1 MLKGIYSKLIITV
14 FWFAISIAQ
23 AYAQDAEGHIY
34 FSVEQFE
41 VIGDNPIGKSAY
53 RVLKPYIGEHFGLE
67 GLSAAADAL
76 EQEVIKAGYSF
87 HRVSLP
93 PQQLTTGTVQLKI
106 SSFAIGNIEIKGNQ
120 FFDRN
125 NILESLPELRAGNTP
140 NTKKLSRSL
149 KLANTHAAKQM
160 ELLFREGEAADT
172 IDAAINVKDKS
183 PQIVFVT
190 LDNSGTRQV
199 DEYRTT
205 LGYQHGNLF
214 NNDHS
219 MTATVTTSPENPEAT
234 LQYGLNYRI
243 PFYTQ
248 GASLDILLS
257 DSEVNSGTIG
267 SLIEVSGTGSIFGLV
282 YNKTLLSDSNV
293 SHYWSIGLQYKLFE
307 NETDFGGTPLT
318 SEVLSSPL
326 EFGYSFRRQGRRST
340 LSGSVKF
347 SANVPGGE
355 HSDPANYKI
364 ARCGF
369 VVGCESDNEWSATRF
384 NLSYDQLL
392 GKNWLLHLGL
402 SGQASSDLL
411 ITGEQFG
418 VGGISSLR
426 GFEERSIT
434 GDAGQQASVEVW
446 MPPVTSYQIRFL
458 AFIDIASLEFNDGD
472 TTNLSSAGLGM
483 RWSWKEN
490 LNLSLDYGKI
500 VKGGGPDTNINQDGD
515 DKLHLELVYR
525 F

>member
-1 MLKGIYSKLIITV
+1 MHKGTYSLLVLVV
-14 FWFAISIAQ
+14 FWIVTSVAK
-23 AYAQDAEGHIY
+23 AQDAAEQVL
-34 FSVEQFE
+34 FTVEQFE
-41 VIGDNPIGKSAY
+41 VIGDNPIGNSAY
-53 RVLKPYIGEHFGLE
+53 RVLEPFIGDHFGLE

-76 EQEVIKAGYSF
+76 EQAVIKAGYSF

-120 FFDRN
+120 YFDRT
-125 NILESLPELRAGNTP
+125 NILDSLPELKAGNTP

-160 ELLFREGEAADT
+160 ELVFREGEAADT
-172 IDAAINVKDKS
+172 IDAAITVQDKN

-219 MTATVTTSPENPEAT
+219 VTATVTTSPENPDAT

-243 PFYTQ
+243 PLYSQ
-248 GASLDILLS
+248 GASIDILLS
-257 DSEVNSGTIG
+257 DSEVNSGQIG
-267 SLIEVSGTGSIFGLV
+267 NLIQVSGTGSIFGV
-282 YNKTLLSDSNV
+282 IYNKTLLSESNI
-293 SHYWSIGLQYKLFE
+293 SHYWSFGLQYKLFE
-307 NETDFGGTPLT
+307 NEFTVGGPSST
-318 SEVLSSPL
+318 SKVLSSPL
-326 EFGYSFRRQGRRST
+326 ELGYSFTRQGRSSS
-340 LSGSVKF
+340 LSGGIKF
-347 SANVPGGE
+347 SVNVPGGE
-355 HSDPANYKI
+355 FSDPVDYQTS
-364 ARCGF
+364 RLGS
-369 VVGCESDNEWSATRF
+369 ENEWSATRF
-384 NLSYDQLL
+384 NLSYDQLI

-411 ITGEQFG
+411 IPGEQFG

-446 MPPVTSYQIRFL
+446 MPPATSYQIRFL
-458 AFIDIASLEFNDGD
+458 VFIDIASLEFNDGD

-500 VKGGGPDTNINQDGD
+500 VEGGGPDTNINQDGD